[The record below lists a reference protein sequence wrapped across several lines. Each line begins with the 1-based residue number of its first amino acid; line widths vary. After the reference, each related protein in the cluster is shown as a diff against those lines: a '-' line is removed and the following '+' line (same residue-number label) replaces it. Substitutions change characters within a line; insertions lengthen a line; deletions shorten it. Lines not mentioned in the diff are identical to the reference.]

1 MNPEFRRNLWLEF
14 SDQRLVAMPV
24 IVGALFLLAFLI
36 NDHELDQQ
44 TGTIASMMYIVL
56 VFLWGTRLA
65 AESVLHEVN
74 NRTWDLQRMSA
85 IGAWQM
91 AWGKLFGAT
100 AYTWYG
106 AFICLGF
113 YVVSFEGIMSPDAL
127 LIAVLLH
134 IGSGIMAQAIC
145 LVVSLQAIQRRRIFG
160 RVQVMS
166 YQFFG
171 LLCALP
177 PLYSGLAGYGKDGI
191 YRVTTWYGEAFP
203 LSIVMLL
210 VVAAFVVW
218 GLIGVY
224 ALMRVE
230 LQQQNKPWLWLGFV
244 LFSMVYFAGV
254 RYAPWG
260 LPAFLAPL
268 PGIPTAAYVVA
279 VFATYILVLAEPKD
293 RVHFRRLNHFMQTR
307 QWNQVFALVPRS
319 ILTLPIVIF
328 IGVMVA
334 MFSKVSLVQDYI
346 SVVEVRVAV
355 TASILFVLRD
365 VAFVY
370 FLSLGHPDGR
380 GDGRALLYL
389 IMLYTVIPAL
399 LSALHLKPL
408 VAFFWPQYGIAP
420 MLTLLPIVAEV
431 GAIFYLVYRR
441 WQMGPAAPLTQA
453 SE

>member
-1 MNPEFRRNLWLEF
+1 
-14 SDQRLVAMPV
+14 
-24 IVGALFLLAFLI
+24 
-36 NDHELDQQ
+36 
-44 TGTIASMMYIVL
+44 
-56 VFLWGTRLA
+56 
-65 AESVLHEVN
+65 
-74 NRTWDLQRMSA
+74 
-85 IGAWQM
+85 
-91 AWGKLFGAT
+91 
-100 AYTWYG
+100 
-106 AFICLGF
+106 
-113 YVVSFEGIMSPDAL
+113 
-127 LIAVLLH
+127 
-134 IGSGIMAQAIC
+134 
-145 LVVSLQAIQRRRIFG
+145 
-160 RVQVMS
+160 
-166 YQFFG
+166 
-171 LLCALP
+171 
-177 PLYSGLAGYGKDGI
+177 
-191 YRVTTWYGEAFP
+191 
-203 LSIVMLL
+203 
-210 VVAAFVVW
+210 
-218 GLIGVY
+218 
-224 ALMRVE
+224 
-230 LQQQNKPWLWLGFV
+230 
-244 LFSMVYFAGV
+244 
-254 RYAPWG
+254 
-260 LPAFLAPL
+260 
-268 PGIPTAAYVVA
+268 
-279 VFATYILVLAEPKD
+279 
-293 RVHFRRLNHFMQTR
+293 MQTR